1 MGKLG
6 KNLHVHKKKA
16 DGGFCFRQQTVNED
30 SRKGKQVRQRKH
42 EVANIYQL
50 FASPKVA
57 VHETYPPSSWLFH
70 KHADTRPVGNNSIY
84 VWGNEKRKVFLN
96 LIRGRRASL
105 PLLMENSRGMQQF
118 RRSWEMKRSPKPAST
133 AVVWPLF
140 SVPDQ
145 LMEMLQ
151 IHIFFFKSFQFALNS
166 LHI

>member
-1 MGKLG
+1 MSA
-6 KNLHVHKKKA
+6 KKD

-84 VWGNEKRKVFLN
+84 VWSNEKRKVFLK
-96 LIRGRRASL
+96 
-105 PLLMENSRGMQQF
+105 QQF
-118 RRSWEMKRSPKPAST
+118 RQSCKMKRSPKPAST

-151 IHIFFFKSFQFALNS
+151 IHIFLFKSFQFVLNS

>member
-1 MGKLG
+1 MST
-6 KNLHVHKKKA
+6 KKA
-16 DGGFCFRQQTVNED
+16 DGGFCFRRQTVNED
-30 SRKGKQVRQRKH
+30 NRKGKQVRQRK
-42 EVANIYQL
+42 QL

-70 KHADTRPVGNNSIY
+70 KHADTRPVGNNSTY
-84 VWGNEKRKVFLN
+84 VWSNEKRKVFLN

-118 RRSWEMKRSPKPAST
+118 RRSCEMKCSPKPAST